1 MPSPRLKPNPEILL
15 TPAQVAGRLSK
26 SVYAVRK
33 MIVRGQIPGAVK
45 LGREWRVKESVF
57 TQFIDELPE
66 Y

>member
-1 MPSPRLKPNPEILL
+1 MGAMTTETLL
-15 TPAQVAGRLSK
+15 APVQIAARLSK
-26 SVYAVRK
+26 SVDAVRK

-57 TQFIDELPE
+57 DQFIEELPE